1 MYLSYSGIGLAN
13 KLKSIKQKKRKYG
26 EKQNKVI
33 DKLTWKGTVTKK
45 EHSPDCSLMLASA
58 QGYSDNE
65 VLSQFECNCQGH
77 SETFE
82 NLVVTTGLQ
91 SIVDK
96 LVDINNENNDVGFV
110 KYLEVGMNNTA
121 ANAGQTALV
130 KPKARKL
137 ITQAYRD
144 TTNAVFKTFFNGTQ
158 ANSNVSQV
166 AIGTSTVQFTVL
178 AGQGSLFAAGQLI
191 EVGLGSPQIREIST
205 VVGDTITLTSA
216 LGSIPSGGE
225 DVKQAYGELG
235 LFGNSTANETIGS
248 GSLFARTVSFTQRT
262 KDSGFGMTIEWHITL
277 T

>member
-1 MYLSYSGIGLAN
+1 MFLSFGGLN
-13 KLKSIKQKKRKYG
+13 LQLTQTKQKKRKYG
-26 EKQNKVI
+26 DKQEKVI
-33 DKLTWKGTVTKK
+33 DNLKWKAKVVKK
-45 EHSPDCSLMLASA
+45 EHTPQCSLMLASE
-58 QGYSDNE
+58 QGFSDNE
-65 VLSQFECNCQGH
+65 VLEKFECNCLGH
-77 SETFE
+77 SEEFE
-82 NLVVTTGLQ
+82 NLVVTTGLN
-91 SIVDK
+91 SIVDR
-96 LVDINNENNDVGFV
+96 LIDVNNENTDVGFV

-130 KPKARKL
+130 RPKARKL

-158 ANSNVSQV
+158 ANSNLSQV
-166 AIGTSTVQFTVL
+166 AIGTSTTQFTVL
-178 AGQGSLFAAGQLI
+178 SGQGSLFAAGQLV
-191 EVGLGSPQIREIST
+191 EVGLGSPQIREILT

-235 LFGNSTANETIGS
+235 LFGNSSATTTLGS
-248 GSLFARTVSFTQRT
+248 GSMYARTVSFTQRT